1 MPRPPHSSRGCTCT
15 TTSSW
20 PPCATWAGPLSEFLM
35 LGNVATRFEGELEY
49 DPAAGSIVNH
59 PAADR
64 VLEYEY
70 RNGWAL

>member
-1 MPRPPHSSRGCTCT
+1 
-15 TTSSW
+15 
-20 PPCATWAGPLSEFLM
+20 M

-64 VLEYEY
+64 VLGYEY
-70 RNGWAL
+70 RDGWAL